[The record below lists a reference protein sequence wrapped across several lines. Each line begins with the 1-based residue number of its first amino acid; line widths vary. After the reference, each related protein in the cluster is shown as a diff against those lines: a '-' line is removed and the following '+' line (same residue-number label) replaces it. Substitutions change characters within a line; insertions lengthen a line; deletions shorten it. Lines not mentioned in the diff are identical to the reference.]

1 MIDSRSSCDLHE
13 YKDHYTLEMDLPGY
27 AKKDVHVS
35 FENNTLTVYAKN
47 AQSTK
52 STEGRV
58 LRKERFFGEFSRK
71 FSFPANRVDPTKIT
85 ASLTDGV
92 LHIDL
97 SKYKNDPPSASGRIQ
112 IN

>member
-1 MIDSRSSCDLHE
+1 
-13 YKDHYTLEMDLPGY
+13 MDLPGY

-52 STEGRV
+52 SAEGRV